1 MKTIYIKAILKVIGL
16 VLMFEALFMIIGV
29 LFSIYYHDDDI
40 MAIVLSSMITLSVGL
55 SLYFGIKNINYNKLG
70 KREGYI
76 IVSLSWF
83 ILGAFGALPFVISG
97 YIPSFTDAFFE
108 TVSGF
113 TTTGSS
119 ILTDIESL
127 PHGLLFWRSM
137 THWLG
142 GLGVIVLVIAIL
154 PFFGFGGMQLYVAEV
169 TGPSK
174 DKLHPR
180 VTSTARSIWGVYLLL
195 SIFLCFLYIAGDMS
209 LFEALCHTF
218 GTMAT
223 GGFSPKNTS
232 LAEYSPYIQWITVL
246 FMVFAGTN
254 FALFYMMLKGRV
266 RNALKNEELHYYL
279 SIFFIATIIIS
290 IVLLYSEKYNFHD
303 SIRHAA
309 FQTIGIISTTGY
321 ASADYMTWPVF
332 SYTFLLVLMFIG
344 GMAGSTGGSIK
355 IIRHMI
361 LIKAVKNTIK
371 KILHPNAVIPL
382 TYNGKIVTQAASM
395 NVLSVF
401 ILFLMTFFIGTLLL
415 AMAGEG
421 LEESISGATSA
432 ICNIGPGLGEI
443 GPTGNY
449 AGMSNFSKWLLSVM
463 MIMGRLELITVLI
476 LLIPAFWKK

>member
-1 MKTIYIKAILKVIGL
+1 MKTIYFKAILKVIGL

-29 LFSIYYHDDDI
+29 LFSVYYHDDDI
-40 MAIVLSSMITLSVGL
+40 MAIVLSSVITLTIGL
-55 SLYFGIKNINYNKLG
+55 SLYFGIKKINYNKLG

-76 IVSLSWF
+76 IVSLSWL
-83 ILGAFGALPFVISG
+83 ILGSFGALPFVISG

-119 ILTDIESL
+119 ILTDIERL

-169 TGPSK
+169 TGPNK

-195 SIFLCFLYIAGDMS
+195 SIFLCFLYLAGDMN

-232 LAEYSPYIQWITVL
+232 LAMYSPYIQWVTVI
-246 FMVFAGTN
+246 FMIFAGTN

-279 SIFFIATIIIS
+279 SIFVFATIIIS
-290 IVLLYSEKYNFHD
+290 IVLLNSGIYNFHD

-332 SYTFLLVLMFIG
+332 SYTFLLVLMFVG

-355 IIRHMI
+355 IIRHMV
-361 LIKAVKNTIK
+361 LVKAVKNTIK

-382 TYNGKIVTQAASM
+382 TYNEKPVSQAALM

-401 ILFLMTFFIGTLLL
+401 ILFLMIFFIGTILL

-421 LEESISGATSA
+421 ILESVSGAASA

-449 AGMSNFSKWLLSVM
+449 AEMSGFSKWLLSIM

-476 LLIPAFWKK
+476 LINRAFWKK